1 MTLDRH
7 ACGASHRSCATD
19 GGYHLDLYLSTSE
32 LGDTLM
38 EARTMSLPPA
48 ASQDDGEP
56 CLRAIELSKKSRIV
70 AVNTPCRTRLVAT
83 R

>member
-1 MTLDRH
+1 
-7 ACGASHRSCATD
+7 
-19 GGYHLDLYLSTSE
+19 
-32 LGDTLM
+32 M